1 MKKIL
6 LFAVAMVG
14 LIVSAQDEM
23 ESKKMD
29 STMESSED
37 FKRWA
42 IDLSGG
48 VHKPTRPFTRG
59 YVSTPDLWQA
69 NLGARYMFTRS
80 FGLGLGVG
88 YNSIQ
93 SADDITNEFESDY
106 LRLSLEGFV
115 NLGNFVNLDRST
127 QKFNIMG
134 HGGIGVGFLTTD
146 IQSETDHHLN
156 FMVGITP
163 QYRISDNL
171 ALFTDLTIIGTT
183 RNHFGWDGATLREI
197 ESNPNGDIT
206 QESRGFEGML
216 INASVGITYYL
227 GKGGEPAEFDV
238 DPIDSKVAAIEDMV
252 ATMARENADDD
263 QDGVPNYLDRDNT
276 TESGVRVD
284 SKGRAIDTNKNGI
297 PDDMESTLDARY
309 ASKADLANVKQP
321 LDGRNG
327 VSEKGLI
334 KKLINEGYVNV
345 YFKFNSTKPTLYSMD
360 AMNTLVTYMKNN
372 PSATATLTGYA
383 DELGSPEYNKNL
395 SERRAK
401 MVHDVLI
408 ASGVAA
414 NRLSHNGDG
423 EDASVDKNSEEAR
436 QLVRRVTFRVN

>member
-6 LFAVAMVG
+6 LIALAFSGLFAV
-14 LIVSAQDEM
+14 AQDEM
-23 ESKKMD
+23 ETKTK
-29 STMESSED
+29 SEVT

-42 IDLSGG
+42 VDLSAG

-93 SADDITNEFESDY
+93 SDDDITNEFESDY
-106 LRLSLEGFV
+106 LRVSLEGFV

-134 HGGIGVGFLTTD
+134 HGGIGVGFLNTD
-146 IQSETDHHLN
+146 IQTETDHHLN

-163 QYRISDNL
+163 QYRITNNL
-171 ALFTDLTIIGTT
+171 AIFTDLTIIGTT
-183 RNHFGWDGATLREI
+183 RNHFGWDGGTLPEVGFDRD
-197 ESNPNGDIT
+197 GALT
-206 QESRGFEGML
+206 QENRGFEGML
-216 INASVGITYYL
+216 INASVGLTLYL
-227 GKGGEPAEFDV
+227 GKGNEPAEFDI
-238 DPIDSKVAAIEDMV
+238 DPVDSKLAALEDEV
-252 ATMARENADDD
+252 ATLVRENADDD
-263 QDGVPNYLDRDNT
+263 KDGVPNYRDRDNT

-284 SKGRAIDTNKNGI
+284 QQGRAIDTNKNGI

-309 ASKADLANVKQP
+309 ASKGDLASLKQP

-383 DELGSPEYNKNL
+383 DELGNPDYNKNL

-401 MVHDVLI
+401 MVYDVLI

-423 EDASVDKNSEEAR
+423 EDASVDKNSAEAR